1 MTTKIQR
8 TFIWANTDTF
18 VEELEFEL
26 RQLNSRACKYW
37 SNDRL
42 LRENE
47 IHCSHFID
55 IEHESQTKRHAL
67 KVFT

>member
-8 TFIWANTDTF
+8 TFLWANTDTF

-26 RQLNSRACKYW
+26 RQMNSRDCKYW

-42 LRENE
+42 LRENVT
-47 IHCSHFID
+47 HCSHFID
-55 IEHESQTKRHAL
+55 TECESQTKRRAL